1 MVAGATAHPV
11 WDDRPWP
18 PCHPHHHRG
27 CNYCS
32 CRNRWSLHLQAVFR
46 SLNYLVTGLTF
57 KVSETQTKFRS
68 TDSLSEQRS
77 TVLLIKVFIDPYLQP
92 FGARLSNVKKAPVFC
107 NWNGIFNWFVLY
119 LLCFILHRH
128 KVVVFGRC
136 FFCLWSWKKNPPEK
150 PNDD

>member
-18 PCHPHHHRG
+18 PRHPHHHRG
-27 CNYCS
+27 CNYSS
-32 CRNRWSLHLQAVFR
+32 CRSRWSLHLQAVFR

-57 KVSETQTKFRS
+57 KVSETQTKFRA
-68 TDSLSEQRS
+68 TDSLLEQRS

-107 NWNGIFNWFVLY
+107 SWNGIFNWFVLY
-119 LLCFILHRH
+119 LLCFILHKHRM
-128 KVVVFGRC
+128 VVFGRC
-136 FFCLWSWKKNPPEK
+136 FFCLWSSKKK
-150 PNDD
+150 SSRKTYDD